1 MFKETLMKEVINK
14 IYVDGT
20 IRGIIS
26 EINHLN
32 YDYLI
37 HQDDIDQETMS
48 TISKVLDGISE
59 KLKKLLE
66 VKK

>member
-1 MFKETLMKEVINK
+1 MIKEDIKTAINR

-26 EINHLN
+26 EINN
-32 YDYLI
+32 IDYDK
-37 HQDDIDQETMS
+37 ETMS

-59 KLKKLLE
+59 KLNKLLE
-66 VKK
+66 VK

>member
-1 MFKETLMKEVINK
+1 MIKEDIKTAINR

-26 EINHLN
+26 EINN
-32 YDYLI
+32 IDYDK
-37 HQDDIDQETMS
+37 ETMS

-59 KLKKLLE
+59 KLNKSLE
-66 VKK
+66 VK